1 MGRPLRCIP
10 QPSQFIGYSS
20 PQVTSTTSTTSTVPP
35 EDISKYINIPISG
48 FPCPVGAFTTTSTT
62 STTLSP
68 MALDGNINQCSL
80 YNVTIIFENQE
91 VEIDDCSKL
100 SNIPSYGSAVI
111 RYQPCSGTLFINE
124 LINTNSFLCVAGT
137 GNVNNIRAISG
148 KTNISRIGRCDSN
161 IITTTTS
168 TTQTPQIITSTTT
181 TVGSLLMPAISMY
194 VEFQENTGYQYLYTE
209 AYGSIGPEFL
219 DNIPALK
226 NAGYIPSDLNRFYL
240 TIEYSLFSS
249 ESWATL
255 PSDGYIFN
263 VSPLSTCFY
272 GCGQTG
278 FDNSVFTIDTSYL
291 IRARLNAVGSVL
303 AGPWEYINYCK
314 TENQLPC

>member
-48 FPCPVGAFTTTSTT
+48 FPCPIGAFTTTSTT

-111 RYQPCSGTLFINE
+111 RYQPCSGTSFINE

-148 KTNISRIGRCDSN
+148 KTNISRIGTCDSN
-161 IITTTTS
+161 VITTTTS
-168 TTQTPQIITSTTT
+168 TTQTPQITTSTTT
-181 TVGSLLMPAISMY
+181 STSTTVSPNKLATPYGVIALSNNNCGSLTFPNNSLEINSFMPA
-194 VEFQENTGYQYLYTE
+194 QYN
-209 AYGSIGPEFL
+209 SILP
-219 DNIPALK
+219 D
-226 NAGYIPSDLNRFYL
+226 YINPIYFIFEVAIFGD
-240 TIEYSLFSS
+240 
-249 ESWATL
+249 TL
-255 PSDGYIFN
+255 PSNYESASWLSLTSVVKQFYQTEFQTDLCGYFN
-263 VSPLSTCFY
+263 EPNAGWIVIRLKTQHSLYSDSDWFY
-272 GCGQTG
+272 
-278 FDNSVFTIDTSYL
+278 FDPYFID
-291 IRARLNAVGSVL
+291 
-303 AGPWEYINYCK
+303 
-314 TENQLPC
+314 

>member
-91 VEIDDCSKL
+91 VEVNDCSKL
-100 SNIPSYGSAVI
+100 SNIPAYGSAVI
-111 RYQPCSGTLFINE
+111 RYQPCSGTSFVNE

-148 KTNISRIGRCDSN
+148 KTNISRSDRC
-161 IITTTTS
+161 T
-168 TTQTPQIITSTTT
+168 
-181 TVGSLLMPAISMY
+181 
-194 VEFQENTGYQYLYTE
+194 
-209 AYGSIGPEFL
+209 
-219 DNIPALK
+219 
-226 NAGYIPSDLNRFYL
+226 
-240 TIEYSLFSS
+240 
-249 ESWATL
+249 
-255 PSDGYIFN
+255 
-263 VSPLSTCFY
+263 
-272 GCGQTG
+272 
-278 FDNSVFTIDTSYL
+278 
-291 IRARLNAVGSVL
+291 
-303 AGPWEYINYCK
+303 
-314 TENQLPC
+314 